1 MKPFHVQ
8 LRLLPIHLA
17 AVACVYVAG
26 LVPSAA
32 QTIAGGELRV
42 QPMSRFEAEQARLR
56 SQLEQGPPTYIDR
69 VMDDTPPGAGDAE
82 NSSAAEAPE
91 GVRAWLLESRAGW
104 GRSAATGSGTS
115 RGAEAGIRAEYRRET
130 LNLGDW
136 SLQFDGRAYRG
147 DPEASL
153 YGAGTLGMSSEP
165 SGGRFTLRVL
175 GLPLTPRRFADVTVG
190 DFHAER
196 TDGLLRHDR
205 LAFGTTPLRGASVR
219 LIDDGGEWRMGSG
232 QRGWMVGG
240 PYPAFERSQGSRS
253 WLGTTRKL
261 DGDLFAALQV
271 EQASDVPAYYTDR
284 LTGQGTGSKDVRS
297 MAASVGRNP
306 WPLREGDLRL
316 RATLVASSVGTRT
329 AGVAQGSA
337 AGLFGEGAVRLG
349 GVRHSFSAYAAQ
361 PNLHFGDALLWTGT
375 RGGHWRIDSSSARL
389 SWGAGVDADRS
400 PLDPTRAGAD
410 RSRWAYTA
418 NAQYVAARD
427 TLLGGN
433 IQATRVRSLSEADP
447 SGVGLA
453 GASDPALT
461 QRSMAATVF
470 AQTRFAN
477 LPRSRLALTVQRNRY
492 VAAQSDAA
500 TGQELS
506 WEQDW
511 FDARNAGRAMQL
523 TTTLGY
529 ARDEGRAVT
538 QRYPTAGV
546 QFRQSLGGTLDLQGS
561 LRYTSRSSNL
571 SASRGLSGSVS
582 LDKALAAGWRIGAML
597 SLNQAR
603 SALVPAAFDAPQVY
617 RSNDKSVY
625 LYVRWQGQAGQA
637 YAPLGERGPGG
648 AGSGDIE
655 GRVFLDADGDGLP
668 GAGER
673 GARGVEVVLDG
684 RYRTTTDGDG
694 RFAFPTV
701 AVGRHQISVATESVP
716 LPWSDAGAAQAVD
729 VPLRGTAHLR
739 IPLAREAP

>member
-1 MKPFHVQ
+1 
-8 LRLLPIHLA
+8 
-17 AVACVYVAG
+17 
-26 LVPSAA
+26 
-32 QTIAGGELRV
+32 
-42 QPMSRFEAEQARLR
+42 MSRFEAEQARLR
-56 SQLEQGPPTYIDR
+56 SQLEQGPPTYVDR
-69 VMDDTPPGAGDAE
+69 VMDDAEPAAGEAQGP
-82 NSSAAEAPE
+82 SSAAAPE
-91 GVRAWLLESRAGW
+91 GVRSWLLESRAGW
-104 GRSAATGSGTS
+104 GRSAATGSRTS

-165 SGGRFTLRVL
+165 SGGRFALRVL
-175 GLPLTPRRFADVTVG
+175 GLPLTPSRFVDATVG

-205 LAFGTTPLRGASVR
+205 LSLGTTPLRGMAVR
-219 LIDDGGEWRMGSG
+219 LFDDDGEWRMGSG
-232 QRGWMVGG
+232 QRGWLVGG

-271 EQASDVPAYYTDR
+271 EQADDVPAYYSDR
-284 LTGQGTGSKDVRS
+284 LTGQGAGSKDVRS
-297 MAASVGRNP
+297 MAASFGRNP
-306 WPLREGDLRL
+306 WPLREGEPRL
-316 RATLVASSVGTRT
+316 RATLIVSSVSSRT

-337 AGLFGEGAVRLG
+337 AGFFGEGAMRIG
-349 GVRHSFSAYAAQ
+349 NVRHSFSAYAAQ
-361 PNLHFGDALLWTGT
+361 PNLHFGDAPLWTGT

-389 SWGAGVDADRS
+389 SWGAGIDADRS
-400 PLDPTRAGAD
+400 PLDPTRAGFD

-418 NAQYVAARD
+418 NAQYLVSRE
-427 TLLGGN
+427 TLFGGN
-433 IQATRVRSLSEADP
+433 VYATHVHSRNGPDASVDGGGGAADP
-447 SGVGLA
+447 A
-453 GASDPALT
+453 TT
-461 QRSMAATVF
+461 QRSMAATLY
-470 AQTRFAN
+470 AQTRFGG

-492 VAAQSDAA
+492 VAADSDAA
-500 TGQELS
+500 TGQELT

-523 TTTLGY
+523 TTTLGF
-529 ARDEGRAVT
+529 ARDEGRAAT

-546 QFRQSLGGTLDLQGS
+546 QFRQSLDSALELQGS

-571 SASRGLSGSVS
+571 STSRGLSGSVS
-582 LDKALAAGWRIGAML
+582 LDRALTSGWRVGAML

-625 LYVRWQGQAGQA
+625 LYVRWQGQAGRA
-637 YAPLGERGPGG
+637 YAPLGERRPGN

-655 GRVFLDADGDGLP
+655 GRVFFDADGDGLQ

-673 GARGVEVVLDG
+673 GARGIEVVLDG

-701 AVGRHQISVATESVP
+701 AVGRHQVSLATESVP
-716 LPWSDAGAAQAVD
+716 LPWSDAGAAQTVD
-729 VPLRGTAHLR
+729 VPLRGASHLQ
-739 IPLAREAP
+739 IPLARGAP